1 MFACGFAISPND
13 DHMQVECVKY
23 LLYVQDMSRAVAFHR
38 DVLGLTV
45 RMESPGWSE
54 VARGDALIGLHAG
67 GDGQQRVTALS
78 FQVTDLDA
86 ALNEIT
92 SRGGRV
98 VDPPESRP
106 GEPIRLARFADT
118 EGNVVMLIQYTG

>member
-23 LLYVQDMSRAVAFHR
+23 LLYVQDMSRAVQFYR

-67 GDGQQRVTALS
+67 GRWPTESDGTQLS
-78 FQVTDLDA
+78 GHG
-86 ALNEIT
+86 
-92 SRGGRV
+92 SGRSLER
-98 VDPPESRP
+98 DYESWR
-106 GEPIRLARFADT
+106 
-118 EGNVVMLIQYTG
+118 TGC